1 VRSGVAERAMELL
14 SLLLSVLAFGYL
26 VYAMLRPERF

>member
-1 VRSGVAERAMELL
+1 VRSRVAEGKMEVL
-14 SLLLSVLAFGYL
+14 SLLLSLLAFGYL